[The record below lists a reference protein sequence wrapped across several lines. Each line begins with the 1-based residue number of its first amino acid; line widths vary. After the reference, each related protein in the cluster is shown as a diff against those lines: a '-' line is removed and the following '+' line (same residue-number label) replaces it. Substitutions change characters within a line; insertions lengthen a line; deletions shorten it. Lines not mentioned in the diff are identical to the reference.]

1 MVCNPFYYLRHM
13 KGRTWTESMESQRK
27 GADRKAAYGPLS
39 LEDEGEGESKLSLGL
54 GVGTPFIEE
63 Y

>member
-1 MVCNPFYYLRHM
+1 
-13 KGRTWTESMESQRK
+13 MEPQRK
-27 GADRKAAYGPLS
+27 GADMKAAYGPLS